1 MKPPQPPSGG
11 TRLQRVL
18 GLPSLVLFG
27 LAYMVPLTV
36 FTTYGIVT
44 ELTEGHLPGAY
55 VVTLI
60 AMLFTAYGYGRMVQ
74 AHPYAGSAYTYAQ
87 QSFGPHVGFM
97 TGWALMLDYVFLPM
111 INYLVIGI
119 YLHEAFPAVPTW
131 VFILAAI
138 ILVTGLN
145 VLGIRMVSRMNFI
158 LIAVQAIFLAV
169 FLVLALRT
177 AAGQPVPSL
186 TAPFFDGETDFSKIF
201 AGAAIL
207 CLSFLGFDAVST
219 LSEETHDPRRRVPL
233 AIMVATLAGGVIY
246 IVVSYVGHLAFPQWQ
261 SFSNVDSASLD
272 VMQHVGGGLLT
283 AFFTAAYIA
292 GAFASAMASQASV
305 SRILYAMGRDG
316 VLPKGFFGYLH
327 PRFRNPSRATL
338 AVGVLSLVAL
348 VISLELAST
357 MISFG
362 ALVAFSFVNL
372 SVIKHYVWD
381 EGRRTA
387 SDLFRYGLLPAIG
400 FLLCLWL
407 WTSLSG
413 MTFVVG
419 LSWVGVGFIYLVALT
434 RMFTQRPPE
443 LRLGEIDLED
453 EAASVPVAGS

>member
-1 MKPPQPPSGG
+1 MVN
-11 TRLQRVL
+11 LQ
-18 GLPSLVLFG
+18 
-27 LAYMVPLTV
+27 
-36 FTTYGIVT
+36 
-44 ELTEGHLPGAY
+44 
-55 VVTLI
+55 
-60 AMLFTAYGYGRMVQ
+60 
-74 AHPYAGSAYTYAQ
+74 
-87 QSFGPHVGFM
+87 
-97 TGWALMLDYVFLPM
+97 
-111 INYLVIGI
+111 VIGI
-119 YLHEAFPAVPTW
+119 YLHEDFPAVPTW

-261 SFSNVDSASLD
+261 SFSNVVSASLD

-292 GAFASAMASQASV
+292 GALASAMASQASV
-305 SRILYAMGRDG
+305 SRLLYAMGRDG
-316 VLPKGFFGYLH
+316 VLPKGLFGYLH
-327 PRFRNPSRATL
+327 PRLRNPSRATL